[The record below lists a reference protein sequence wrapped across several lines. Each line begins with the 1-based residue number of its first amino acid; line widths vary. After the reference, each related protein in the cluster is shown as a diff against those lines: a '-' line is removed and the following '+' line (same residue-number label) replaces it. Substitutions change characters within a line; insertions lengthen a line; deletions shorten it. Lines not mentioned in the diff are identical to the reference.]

1 MGQPLQNTDRIRR
14 GRRGKVFLDQCSYL
28 FHVMQTA
35 NVANQFYDI
44 AQVGAGFLENS
55 LQVGNNQFAL
65 RLEVIWS
72 KILPSASPAI
82 WPAQKISLVA
92 PSTTTECEYW
102 LKG

>member
-72 KILPSASPAI
+72 RSSPRHRLRFGPRKRSVWLHPPLRRSAN
-82 WPAQKISLVA
+82 
-92 PSTTTECEYW
+92 T
-102 LKG
+102 G

>member
-14 GRRGKVFLDQCSYL
+14 GRRGKVFLDQCSDL
-28 FHVMQTA
+28 FYVKRTA
-35 NVANQFYDI
+35 NVAKQFYDI

-72 KILPSASPAI
+72 KNLPLGIACDLAR
-82 WPAQKISLVA
+82 AKD
-92 PSTTTECEYW
+92 
-102 LKG
+102 